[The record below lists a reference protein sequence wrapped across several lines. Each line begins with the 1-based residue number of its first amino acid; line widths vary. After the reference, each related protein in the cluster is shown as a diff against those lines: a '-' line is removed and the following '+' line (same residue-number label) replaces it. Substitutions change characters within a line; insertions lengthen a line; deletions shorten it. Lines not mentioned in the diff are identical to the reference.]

1 MKKQNVKKL
10 VLARETV
17 RNLNPAVLSNVF
29 GGLLDSDPPSDSDSH
44 AGPAPDPG
52 HPVTSPPATG

>member
-1 MKKQNVKKL
+1 MKKQNVQKL

-29 GGLLDSDPPSDSDSH
+29 GGLLDSDPPGSDSH

-52 HPVTSPPATG
+52 HPVTSPPSNG